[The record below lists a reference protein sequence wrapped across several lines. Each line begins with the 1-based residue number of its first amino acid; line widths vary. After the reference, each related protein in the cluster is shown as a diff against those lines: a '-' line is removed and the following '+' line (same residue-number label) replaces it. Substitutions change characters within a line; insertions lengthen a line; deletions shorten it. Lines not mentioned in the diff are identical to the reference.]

1 MQQGD
6 AMHRTVEF
14 IEATVA
20 EDGKI
25 ALTWGY
31 ATPYGGAPPADF
43 GVYYATSP
51 AIAPGSPD
59 ATVAY
64 AADKTYSIDLP
75 LDDGVTYWLAVTARS
90 AEAVESHLS
99 EVIGPFVAKATPP
112 AAPAVYAR
120 SEF

>member
-1 MQQGD
+1 MD
-6 AMHRTVEF
+6 F

-20 EDGKI
+20 ENGKI

-31 ATPYGGAPPADF
+31 TTPHDGSAPADF
-43 GVYYATSP
+43 GVYYSTSS
-51 AIAPGSPD
+51 AIVPGSPD
-59 ATVAY
+59 ATVSY
-64 AADKTYSIDLP
+64 TTDKTYSIDLS
-75 LDDGVTYWLAVTARS
+75 LDDGLTYWLAVTARS
-90 AEAVESHLS
+90 AEGVESYLS